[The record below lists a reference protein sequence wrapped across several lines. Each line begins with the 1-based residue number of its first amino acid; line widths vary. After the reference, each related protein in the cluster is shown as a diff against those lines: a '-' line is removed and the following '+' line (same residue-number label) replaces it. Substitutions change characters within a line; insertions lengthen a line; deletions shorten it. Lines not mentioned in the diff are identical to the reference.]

1 MSDLQQKD
9 EVATRWGYSEGFQAL
24 VYRVQDT
31 GCPVC
36 GKMCLVV
43 DVSMALIQCD
53 SCGIA
58 FEYRYNQGV
67 IPFHTIIES
76 GT

>member
-1 MSDLQQKD
+1 MTDLQTKD
-9 EVATRWGYSEGFQAL
+9 EFVTRLCNQEGFSLNSL
-24 VYRVQDT
+24 VEGT
-31 GCPVC
+31 NCPVC
-36 GKMCLVV
+36 KERKLIV

-53 SCGIA
+53 GCGIA
-58 FEYRYNQGV
+58 FEYRYDRGV